1 MLVVD
6 DEVRFA
12 LSVQRGL
19 RAEGID
25 ADVAHDGERGLD
37 LALTGG
43 YDAVVVDV
51 MLPRLSGYRVVE
63 RLRAAGRDVPVLM
76 ISAKDGEYDQADG
89 LDLGA
94 DDYLVK
100 PFAWVVFVA
109 HLRALLRRANGR
121 TATPRTATATAPD
134 QTPAG
139 LAVGDLVLR
148 PASRTAARGGTE
160 VALTAREFAL
170 LEHLAAAGGRVVSKT
185 ELLEHVWGGQAHD
198 DPNVVEVYVGY
209 LRRKIDQPFGRR
221 SLVTVR
227 GAGYRLVAD
236 DGPGG

>member
-1 MLVVD
+1 
-6 DEVRFA
+6 
-12 LSVQRGL
+12 
-19 RAEGID
+19 
-25 ADVAHDGERGLD
+25 
-37 LALTGG
+37 
-43 YDAVVVDV
+43 
-51 MLPRLSGYRVVE
+51 
-63 RLRAAGRDVPVLM
+63 M

-109 HLRALLRRANGR
+109 HLRALLRRAPTSR
-121 TATPRTATATAPD
+121 TGPRTATAAEPAD
-134 QTPAG
+134 AAGAG
-139 LAVGDLVLR
+139 LATGDLVLR
-148 PASRTAARGGTE
+148 PASRTASRGGTE

-170 LEHLAAAGGRVVSKT
+170 LEHLVAAGGRVVSKT

-209 LRRKIDQPFGRR
+209 LRRKIDQPFGRH

-227 GAGYRLVAD
+227 GAGYRLVPD
-236 DGPGG
+236 DGPGA